1 MHFTKPIFSGA
12 YHILQEVKK
21 YRPIIMQFF
30 VFSFGTLF
38 TRGISLIFAPIT
50 MHMLSPTDYGLLA
63 LANSFISILSACLGL
78 GLRQALPLFY
88 FEYNRQQKID
98 LIHDIISLYTFISV
112 TIVCIILWQLNF
124 VNQLIFANESS
135 HTLLILSLF
144 ISFIYFFVELFYQ
157 LLQYRQKAW
166 LLTKI
171 QSLIALLII
180 VCNLFFLCIMQW
192 GLISILL
199 GQAIGMTCVIAIAIR
214 TYYKYHIYMPINA
227 KRTIYTMNSYIWY
240 GLPFIPSML
249 FGTLLASG
257 DRWVLAH
264 LSSMHNVGIYS
275 LANTLTQLIN
285 MILLYAITGSYMPH
299 LLNTFHTQKNRIFA
313 IEQENKKIMWFCMC
327 ASFLILSIGFGC
339 TKSILYWLIP
349 LKFHEAIN
357 YMGLLLIGSVFYLGT
372 HFLNCLIQYHKK
384 SRFLGFVL
392 ILPASLNIVLNIL
405 LVPYFSIYGC
415 VIATLISY
423 VMYFLITL
431 LYNKKLCLYS
441 NLTMHK

>member
-1 MHFTKPIFSGA
+1 MRVTRPIFSGA
-12 YHILQEVKK
+12 DHILQEVKK
-21 YRPIIMQFF
+21 YRPIIIQFF
-30 VFSFGTLF
+30 IFSFGVLF
-38 TRGISLIFAPIT
+38 TRGISLVFAPIT
-50 MHMLSPTDYGLLA
+50 MHILSPTDYGLLA

-88 FEYNRQQKID
+88 FEYSRQKKID
-98 LIHDIISLYTFISV
+98 LIHDIIYIYTLIALPTLLLILCHLQFI
-112 TIVCIILWQLNF
+112 
-124 VNQLIFANESS
+124 NQFIFMSKASYS
-135 HTLLILSLF
+135 LLILSLF
-144 ISFIYFFVELFYQ
+144 ISCIYFFVELFYQ
-157 LLQYRQKAW
+157 LLQYQQKAW

-171 QSLIALLII
+171 QSSIALII
-180 VCNLFFLCIMQW
+180 IACNIFFLCIMQW

-199 GQAIGMTCVIAIAIR
+199 GQAIGMTCVLAIGIKTYCQKKVPVLINMHR
-214 TYYKYHIYMPINA
+214 TVKSM
-227 KRTIYTMNSYIWY
+227 RSYIWY

-249 FGTLLASG
+249 FCTLLSSG
-257 DRWVLAH
+257 DRWVLAY

-275 LANTLTQLIN
+275 LANTLTQLVN
-285 MILLYAITGSYMPH
+285 MIILYAITGSYMPY
-299 LLNTFHTQKNRIFA
+299 LLNKFHAHRETMSS

-327 ASFLILSIGFGC
+327 ISFLMLTIGFGC

-349 LKFHEAIN
+349 HKFHEAIN

-392 ILPASLNIVLNIL
+392 ILPACLNIVLNIL

-423 VMYFLITL
+423 IIYFFITL
-431 LYNKKLCLYS
+431 LYNKKLCV
-441 NLTMHK
+441 